1 MREHASSNRKLM
13 YAVLGLAVLVV
24 LWYFFRPE
32 RLFINKTVNEPPPH
46 SSRTPA
52 ALMLAKR
59 GPAPRFVGHH

>member
-1 MREHASSNRKLM
+1 MREHARSNRKLM

-46 SSRTPA
+46 SSLAPA
-52 ALMLAKR
+52 ALMIAER
-59 GPAPRFVGHH
+59 